1 MKKAL
6 ASLAVCGIL
15 LTVSGYYGKHF
26 LQRKQLLVAQQPHAT
41 ESTQQE
47 TEPTPAA
54 SQDSEQLVIVAGPLA
69 QWMQNG
75 KPQKQETPEK
85 QASAPQG
92 QTQENVSED
101 RGSQKLFTGDHIVRS
116 STTTTGVVVQKIFNV
131 ATDQN
136 VAFEIPP
143 HIVNP
148 QLHGRYRAFVR
159 QAGGQTSNASADVD
173 FRLMTQ
179 QQYTDFLNGRPGDA
193 LFAVDAAHDQA
204 VTLSLPPSMDEPV
217 KYYLVFRG
225 SGSAENVV
233 EANFKVD
240 F

>member
-75 KPQKQETPEK
+75 KPQKQ
-85 QASAPQG
+85 
-92 QTQENVSED
+92 
-101 RGSQKLFTGDHIVRS
+101 
-116 STTTTGVVVQKIFNV
+116 
-131 ATDQN
+131 
-136 VAFEIPP
+136 
-143 HIVNP
+143 
-148 QLHGRYRAFVR
+148 
-159 QAGGQTSNASADVD
+159 
-173 FRLMTQ
+173 
-179 QQYTDFLNGRPGDA
+179 
-193 LFAVDAAHDQA
+193 
-204 VTLSLPPSMDEPV
+204 
-217 KYYLVFRG
+217 
-225 SGSAENVV
+225 
-233 EANFKVD
+233 
-240 F
+240 